1 MTVTTR
7 APGTSRVNRPGHTSG
22 RRPRG
27 PRDALAYLRPRHL
40 GAGAIRALCA
50 VNILLLLWMVLT
62 SFRDTKSIFES
73 PVGLPTH
80 PQWDNYTRAW
90 QTGGFGPA
98 LVNSL
103 LASVGSAVIAVAIAA
118 PAAYALSRTKRK
130 VGSPLT
136 MLFALGLGVPTQ
148 LIIIPV
154 YVALAKTQA
163 LTHLKL
169 LDSMQGL
176 MFVYVGLAMPFTVFL
191 LTGYFRSL
199 PVEVEE
205 AACLDGAGAL
215 RTFVQVVLPMARNGL
230 ITAFTMQVLGAWNET
245 LFGLVLLTSSDN
257 RTLPVALL
265 SFIDQQQFQGTDW
278 GGMFAGVVL
287 IMVPVLTVFAVLGQ
301 RLISGMTAGVSK

>member
-7 APGTSRVNRPGHTSG
+7 PPDSDRRSGPAWSAG
-22 RRPRG
+22 RRPT
-27 PRDALAYLRPRHL
+27 PALRPRHI
-40 GAGAIRALCA
+40 GAAVIRALCA
-50 VNILLLLWMVLT
+50 VNILLLVWMIIT
-62 SFRDTKSIFES
+62 SLRDTKDIFDH

-80 PQWDNYTRAW
+80 PGWGNYLRAW
-90 QTGGFGPA
+90 QTGGFGAA

-103 LASVGSAVIAVAIAA
+103 IVSVGSAVIAVAVAA
-118 PAAYALSRTKRK
+118 PAAYALARTKRR
-130 VGSPLT
+130 VGSPVT
-136 MLFALGLGVPTQ
+136 MLFALGLGVPAQ

-154 YVALAKTQA
+154 YVAFAKTQN

-176 MFVYVGLAMPFTVFL
+176 ITVYVGLAMPFTVFL

-215 RTFVQVVLPMARNGL
+215 RSFVQIVLPMARTGL
-230 ITAFTMQVLGAWNET
+230 ITAFTMQVLSAWNET
-245 LFGLVLLTSSDN
+245 MFSLVMLTSDGN

-278 GGMFAGVVL
+278 GGMFAGVVI
-287 IMVPVLTVFAVLGQ
+287 IMLPVLILFVVLGQ
-301 RLISGMTAGVSK
+301 RLIAGMTAGVSK